1 MRGGWLVEMGVR
13 FTMTFQISKLIFP
26 GRVPSLTLQKLPYL
40 DFYCDTDNWMF
51 LFSLLNAKPDF
62 ICKVFALADF
72 LRSSVKFVY
81 WHSPLSSISRGSR
94 FQSPVIKFTV
104 WEWSQRPIVAAP
116 PPARQPMSRVSSY
129 VWTCPLILSKHHRA
143 MTPQPT
149 MSPVHS
155 PATPIHQHNRESAAI
170 FASNFSLNQISHITS
185 FIHFIGM
192 KWMILNI
199 WFNIRNKE

>member
-72 LRSSVKFVY
+72 LRSLVKFVY
-81 WHSPLSSISRGSR
+81 WHPPLSSIRRGSR
-94 FQSPVIKFTV
+94 FQSSVIKFTV

-116 PPARQPMSRVSSY
+116 RLPPPDSPCLESPPMSGPR
-129 VWTCPLILSKHHRA
+129 PLLLSKHHQLWHPTLTVTSA
-143 MTPQPT
+143 QPCHPNTPT
-149 MSPVHS
+149 
-155 PATPIHQHNRESAAI
+155 
-170 FASNFSLNQISHITS
+170 
-185 FIHFIGM
+185 
-192 KWMILNI
+192 
-199 WFNIRNKE
+199 